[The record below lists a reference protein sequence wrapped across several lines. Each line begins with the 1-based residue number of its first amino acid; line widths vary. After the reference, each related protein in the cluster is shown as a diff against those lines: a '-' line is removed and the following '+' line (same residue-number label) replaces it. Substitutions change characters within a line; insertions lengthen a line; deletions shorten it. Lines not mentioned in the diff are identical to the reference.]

1 MASSY
6 NALALPLLLVL
17 PLFAPTTLTQATTL
31 LNFATGALPSCANT
45 CTALYNAQDACV
57 PPAAPVTNQAIYQSC
72 FCQSAYLAP
81 LYTSPAGVCD
91 QACGGADLTKIQS
104 WYKGLCGQR
113 AAGAVAPVPSSA
125 TMSTSTSSSATGP
138 KGTGVVGAKGT
149 SSPSAVVQSNASNA
163 PQGDWC
169 VCLRGSAM
177 LDHRLSRRCCPY

>member
-1 MASSY
+1 MATSY

-17 PLFAPTTLTQATTL
+17 PLFAPIALTQATTL

-72 FCQSAYLAP
+72 FCQSGYLAP

-113 AAGAVAPVPSSA
+113 AGGAVAPVPSSA
-125 TMSTSTSSSATGP
+125 TLSTSSSATGP

-163 PQGDWC
+163 PQGDWY
-169 VCLRGSAM
+169 VCLRGSYAGPSSESMM
-177 LDHRLSRRCCPY
+177 LP